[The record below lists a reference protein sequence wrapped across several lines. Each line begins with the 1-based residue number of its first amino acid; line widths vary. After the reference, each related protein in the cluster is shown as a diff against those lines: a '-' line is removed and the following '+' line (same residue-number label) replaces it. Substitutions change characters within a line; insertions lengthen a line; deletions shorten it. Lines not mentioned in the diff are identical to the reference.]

1 MSSPSS
7 GRWLW
12 HIRFGTQGLTSPGAS
27 KAGMAQWEMSFQA
40 ARDGKLLLICDP
52 KSQLSAFCSLAR
64 PYTIHFWI
72 LTEGHKAPGKGCS
85 ELLLPGATC
94 PHKAVQEA
102 LYKGS
107 QKEEIWASFFSWCD
121 WMGTAVLGTWGL
133 LQFVHIFEGTGS
145 PPAFKGSREP
155 SGAVQ
160 DLGTSHILGNYMFLS
175 TDIELPMLS
184 NSGSIPCHYQR
195 GWGFP

>member
-1 MSSPSS
+1 MTLKASSQHFALWPDPTLLTSGSLQRGTKPLERAVQSS
-7 GRWLW
+7 CCLELPALTKLYRKLCTKDLKKK
-12 HIRFGTQGLTSPGAS
+12 RFGQ
-27 KAGMAQWEMSFQA
+27 
-40 ARDGKLLLICDP
+40 
-52 KSQLSAFCSLAR
+52 
-64 PYTIHFWI
+64 
-72 LTEGHKAPGKGCS
+72 
-85 ELLLPGATC
+85 
-94 PHKAVQEA
+94 V
-102 LYKGS
+102 
-107 QKEEIWASFFSWCD
+107 FFSWCD

-184 NSGSIPCHYQR
+184 NSGSIP
-195 GWGFP
+195 